1 MSARVVTVFGASGF
15 IGRQVVQRLAQT
27 GAIVRACGRDPIGA
41 AFLKPM
47 GEVGQVVPLKASLSD
62 AKAIARA
69 VEGADAVVN
78 LVGILYERGKSTFD
92 AIHAE
97 GAKRVAKAAKEAG
110 VKSLVHV
117 SALGADAN
125 SPSAYARS
133 KAKGEAEVLAQF
145 PKAVI
150 LRPSVVFGPDDDFF
164 NRFANLARLTHMLPV
179 FVHDGLRP
187 KLSVKDLSFDFDIFG
202 SGGPAFQPVY
212 VGDLADAILSALDK
226 PEAKGKTFEIVGP
239 RPIHMKEVMEMV
251 AEATKRSPM
260 ILPLPP
266 FVGRIQAFFLQFLP
280 KPPLTP
286 DQMKLMKKDNV
297 ATGKLPG
304 LAELGIK
311 PTAAEAIIPSYLSR
325 HQPGSRRS
333 AHHV

>member
-1 MSARVVTVFGASGF
+1 MASRVVTVFGASGF
-15 IGRQVVQRLAQT
+15 IGRQVVQRLAAS
-27 GAIVRACGRDPIGA
+27 GAIVRACSRDPIGA

-69 VEGADAVVN
+69 VQGADAVIN
-78 LVGILYERGKSTFD
+78 LVGILYERGASKFETV
-92 AIHAE
+92 HVE
-97 GAKRVAKAAKEAG
+97 GAKRVAQAAKAAG
-110 VKSLVHV
+110 VKNLIHV

-133 KAKGEAEVLAQF
+133 KARGEAEVLAQF
-145 PKAVI
+145 PQAVI

-164 NRFANLARLTHMLPV
+164 NRFANLARLTGMLPV
-179 FVHDGLRP
+179 FVTDGFKP
-187 KLSVKDLSFDFDIFG
+187 KISLKDLSFDFDIFG
-202 SGGPAFQPVY
+202 SGGAAFQPVY
-212 VGDLADAILSALDK
+212 VGDLADAILAALDK
-226 PEAKGKTFEIVGP
+226 PEAAGRVYEIAGP
-239 RPIHMKEVMEMV
+239 RAIRMKEVMEMV
-251 AEATKRSPM
+251 ATAIKRTPA
-260 ILPLPP
+260 ILPLPMMAGK
-266 FVGRIQAFFLQFLP
+266 FQAFFLQFLP

-286 DQMKLMKKDNV
+286 DQMKLLGKDNV
-297 ATGKLPG
+297 LSGKHPG

-333 AHHV
+333 QHHI